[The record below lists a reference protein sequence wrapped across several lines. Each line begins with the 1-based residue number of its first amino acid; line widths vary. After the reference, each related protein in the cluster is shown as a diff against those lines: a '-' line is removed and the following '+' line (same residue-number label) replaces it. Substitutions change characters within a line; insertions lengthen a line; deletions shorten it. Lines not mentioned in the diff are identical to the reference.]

1 MPDISA
7 SLWEASLE
15 EIKKGYREESESFLC
30 LLCGEK
36 FDKGIVYP
44 YENLLY
50 EAERYTRLHIERSH
64 SSVFDYLL
72 GLDKKWTGVTEH
84 QSQLL
89 RLFYQGMAD
98 KEVQAELGIGSA
110 STIRHHRF
118 ALKEKERQAKAFLAV
133 MELLREKDR
142 YAPAF
147 IPPHIHASMVDD
159 RYAITEE
166 EQQKIVD
173 KFLPNGI
180 EGGLVKFPPK
190 EKQRLAVIRE
200 ISKLLKAGIVYSEK
214 ELNSII
220 ESIYEDYALIRR
232 YLIEYGLLDR
242 KADGSAYWL
251 KR

>member
-142 YAPAF
+142 YAPAL